1 MHIVLKFFLHN
12 LGTGSSL
19 PKTTFRA
26 KINGVLARGASKN
39 LGPLFISATVDASNF
54 KFGKQLGLGE

>member
-1 MHIVLKFFLHN
+1 

-26 KINGVLARGASKN
+26 KINGSLACVGEHVKIWD
-39 LGPLFISATVDASNF
+39 PVFISATVEANSF
-54 KFGKQLGLGE
+54 KFGIQVGLGVRE